1 LLAGIRSTQIPEPIA
16 AKCKLKLCKVAAR
29 SSQNRVQIS
38 KGHSHLGMLPP
49 RPAYHASERRGFA
62 AAPGR
67 EVAMDRFVGEPSLD
81 EILSDP
87 LVRSVMKADGIEMRR
102 LCEVLVKA
110 ASALAVPPRPA
121 VSRERVA

>member
-1 LLAGIRSTQIPEPIA
+1 
-16 AKCKLKLCKVAAR
+16 
-29 SSQNRVQIS
+29 
-38 KGHSHLGMLPP
+38 
-49 RPAYHASERRGFA
+49 
-62 AAPGR
+62 
-67 EVAMDRFVGEPSLD
+67 MDRFVGEPSLD